1 MTLDLE
7 NKIVWA
13 KSPNKD
19 FGPTHWKYLFRLLGL
34 VVTADKKVVP
44 EEVEAYISA
53 LRELA
58 AVIDPKI
65 VLTRHML
72 KDWLLLNKADLIKD
86 VDSLEYDGII
96 LGLLDKIKCL
106 PHKLDIVTAMV
117 NIAIADDNYTDMKQ
131 MFIKKTILYWNVDQ
145 DVIDQELNRTS

>member
-1 MTLDLE
+1 MTVDLD
-7 NKIVWA
+7 NKIVSS
-13 KSPNKD
+13 KSSNKD

-44 EEVEAYISA
+44 EEVETFISA

-65 VLTRHML
+65 VLTRHMI
-72 KDWLLLNKADLIKD
+72 KDWLLLNKANLIND
-86 VDSLEYDGII
+86 VDSLEYDGIV

-117 NIAIADDNYTDMKQ
+117 NIAIADDNYSDMKK
-131 MFIKKTILYWNVDQ
+131 MFIKKTILYWNVDK
-145 DVIDQELNRTS
+145 DVIDQKISQTL